1 MNTLVEFLKNFL
13 LSPAGTFS
21 TIASVLSIA
30 AWLIVIATRKV
41 TRLELSQKQLET
53 GHKEVVKKIDQLSAD
68 MRDGFQR
75 MEDRF
80 EKVGE
85 KFLKVDEKFQKV
97 DEKFESLGQKMD
109 ERFQKVD
116 EKFESLEQKMD
127 ERFQKVDEKF
137 ENLEQRMDEK
147 FERLE
152 QKMDKRIVK
161 MDEKFDRK
169 IESLSEKMD
178 RNTEEL
184 RKDIANLRTDVRILQ
199 HDNHNAKS
207 PASRTKSFRQGN
219 RRRAAAGF

>member
-13 LSPAGTFS
+13 LSPVGTFS
-21 TIASVLSIA
+21 TIASILSIA

-80 EKVGE
+80 EKV
-85 KFLKVDEKFQKV
+85 
-97 DEKFESLGQKMD
+97 DEKFESLEQKMD

-169 IESLSEKMD
+169 IESLSEKLD

>member
-13 LSPAGTFS
+13 LSPVGTFS

-80 EKVGE
+80 EKV
-85 KFLKVDEKFQKV
+85 
-97 DEKFESLGQKMD
+97 
-109 ERFQKVD
+109 D

-169 IESLSEKMD
+169 IESLSEKLD

>member
-13 LSPAGTFS
+13 LSPVGTFS

-80 EKVGE
+80 EKV
-85 KFLKVDEKFQKV
+85 
-97 DEKFESLGQKMD
+97 
-109 ERFQKVD
+109 
-116 EKFESLEQKMD
+116 
-127 ERFQKVDEKF
+127 
-137 ENLEQRMDEK
+137 
-147 FERLE
+147 
-152 QKMDKRIVK
+152 
-161 MDEKFDRK
+161 DEKFDRK

>member
-13 LSPAGTFS
+13 LSPVGTFS

-53 GHKEVVKKIDQLSAD
+53 DHKEVVKKIDQLSAD

-80 EKVGE
+80 EKV
-85 KFLKVDEKFQKV
+85 
-97 DEKFESLGQKMD
+97 
-109 ERFQKVD
+109 D

-137 ENLEQRMDEK
+137 ES
-147 FERLE
+147 LE
-152 QKMDKRIVK
+152 QKMDKKIVK
-161 MDEKFDRK
+161 LDEKFDRK
-169 IESLSEKMD
+169 IESLSEKLD

>member
-13 LSPAGTFS
+13 LSPVGTFS
-21 TIASVLSIA
+21 TIASILSIA

-80 EKVGE
+80 E
-85 KFLKVDEKFQKV
+85 
-97 DEKFESLGQKMD
+97 
-109 ERFQKVD
+109 KVD

-169 IESLSEKMD
+169 IESLSEKLD

-219 RRRAAAGF
+219 RRRVAAGF

>member
-1 MNTLVEFLKNFL
+1 MNTLVEFIKNFL
-13 LSPAGTFS
+13 LSPVGTFS

-53 GHKEVVKKIDQLSAD
+53 DHKEVVKKIDQLSAD

-80 EKVGE
+80 EKV
-85 KFLKVDEKFQKV
+85 
-97 DEKFESLGQKMD
+97 
-109 ERFQKVD
+109 
-116 EKFESLEQKMD
+116 
-127 ERFQKVDEKF
+127 
-137 ENLEQRMDEK
+137 
-147 FERLE
+147 
-152 QKMDKRIVK
+152 
-161 MDEKFDRK
+161 DEKFDRK
-169 IESLSEKMD
+169 IESLSEKLD

-219 RRRAAAGF
+219 RRRVAAGF

>member
-13 LSPAGTFS
+13 LSPVGTFS

-80 EKVGE
+80 EKVDE
-85 KFLKVDEKFQKV
+85 KFL
-97 DEKFESLGQKMD
+97 
-109 ERFQKVD
+109 KVD

-127 ERFQKVDEKF
+127 ERFQKVNEKF

-169 IESLSEKMD
+169 IESLSEKLD

-219 RRRAAAGF
+219 RRRVAAGF

>member
-13 LSPAGTFS
+13 LSPVGTFS

-53 GHKEVVKKIDQLSAD
+53 GHKEVVKMIDQLSAD

-80 EKVGE
+80 EKVDE
-85 KFLKVDEKFQKV
+85 KFLKVDEK
-97 DEKFESLGQKMD
+97 
-109 ERFQKVD
+109 FQKVD

-137 ENLEQRMDEK
+137 ESLEQKMDEK

-152 QKMDKRIVK
+152 QKIDKRIVK

>member
-1 MNTLVEFLKNFL
+1 MNTLVEYLKNFL
-13 LSPAGTFS
+13 LSPVGTFS

-53 GHKEVVKKIDQLSAD
+53 DHKEVVKKIDQLSAD

-75 MEDRF
+75 M
-80 EKVGE
+80 
-85 KFLKVDEKFQKV
+85 DERFQKV
-97 DEKFESLGQKMD
+97 DEKFESLEQKMD

-137 ENLEQRMDEK
+137 ENLERRMDEK

-219 RRRAAAGF
+219 RRRVAAGF

>member
-13 LSPAGTFS
+13 LSPVGTFS

-80 EKVGE
+80 EKV
-85 KFLKVDEKFQKV
+85 DEK
-97 DEKFESLGQKMD
+97 
-109 ERFQKVD
+109 FQKVD

-137 ENLEQRMDEK
+137 ENLEQKMDERFQKVDEKIENLEQRMDEK

>member
-13 LSPAGTFS
+13 LSPVGTFS

-80 EKVGE
+80 EKVDE
-85 KFLKVDEKFQKV
+85 KFL
-97 DEKFESLGQKMD
+97 
-109 ERFQKVD
+109 KVD

-169 IESLSEKMD
+169 IESLSEKLD

-219 RRRAAAGF
+219 RRRVAAGF

>member
-13 LSPAGTFS
+13 LSPVGTFS

-75 MEDRF
+75 M
-80 EKVGE
+80 
-85 KFLKVDEKFQKV
+85 
-97 DEKFESLGQKMD
+97 D

-127 ERFQKVDEKF
+127 ERFQKVDEKI

-219 RRRAAAGF
+219 RRRVAAGF

>member
-13 LSPAGTFS
+13 LSPVGTFS

-53 GHKEVVKKIDQLSAD
+53 DHKEVVKKIDQLSAD

-75 MEDRF
+75 
-80 EKVGE
+80 
-85 KFLKVDEKFQKV
+85 
-97 DEKFESLGQKMD
+97 MD

-127 ERFQKVDEKF
+127 ERFQKVDEKI

>member
-13 LSPAGTFS
+13 LSPVGTFS

-80 EKVGE
+80 EKVDE
-85 KFLKVDEKFQKV
+85 KFL
-97 DEKFESLGQKMD
+97 
-109 ERFQKVD
+109 KVD

-127 ERFQKVDEKF
+127 ERFQKVNEKF

-169 IESLSEKMD
+169 IESLSEKLD

>member
-1 MNTLVEFLKNFL
+1 MNTLVEFLKDFL
-13 LSPAGTFS
+13 LSPVGTFS

-80 EKVGE
+80 EKV
-85 KFLKVDEKFQKV
+85 
-97 DEKFESLGQKMD
+97 
-109 ERFQKVD
+109 D

-169 IESLSEKMD
+169 IESLSEKLD

>member
-13 LSPAGTFS
+13 LSPVGTFS

-80 EKVGE
+80 EKV
-85 KFLKVDEKFQKV
+85 
-97 DEKFESLGQKMD
+97 
-109 ERFQKVD
+109 D

-169 IESLSEKMD
+169 IESLSEKLD

-184 RKDIANLRTDVRILQ
+184 RKDIADLRTDVRILQ

-219 RRRAAAGF
+219 RRRVAAGF

>member
-13 LSPAGTFS
+13 LSPVGTFS

-80 EKVGE
+80 EKV
-85 KFLKVDEKFQKV
+85 
-97 DEKFESLGQKMD
+97 DEKFESLEQKMD

-127 ERFQKVDEKF
+127 EK
-137 ENLEQRMDEK
+137 L
-147 FERLE
+147 ERLE
-152 QKMDKRIVK
+152 QKMDKKIVK
-161 MDEKFDRK
+161 LDEKFDRK
-169 IESLSEKMD
+169 IESLSEKLD

>member
-13 LSPAGTFS
+13 LSPVGTFS

-80 EKVGE
+80 EKVDE
-85 KFLKVDEKFQKV
+85 KFLKVDEK
-97 DEKFESLGQKMD
+97 
-109 ERFQKVD
+109 FQKVD

-219 RRRAAAGF
+219 RRRVAAGF

>member
-13 LSPAGTFS
+13 LSPVGTFS

-80 EKVGE
+80 EKV
-85 KFLKVDEKFQKV
+85 DEK
-97 DEKFESLGQKMD
+97 
-109 ERFQKVD
+109 FQKVD

-137 ENLEQRMDEK
+137 ESLEQKMDEK
-147 FERLE
+147 LERLE
-152 QKMDKRIVK
+152 QKMDKKIVK
-161 MDEKFDRK
+161 LDEKFDRK
-169 IESLSEKMD
+169 IESLSEKLD

>member
-13 LSPAGTFS
+13 LSPVGTFS

-80 EKVGE
+80 EKV
-85 KFLKVDEKFQKV
+85 DEK
-97 DEKFESLGQKMD
+97 
-109 ERFQKVD
+109 FQKVD

-127 ERFQKVDEKF
+127 ERFQKVDEKI

>member
-13 LSPAGTFS
+13 LSPVGTFS

-53 GHKEVVKKIDQLSAD
+53 DHKEVVKKIDQLSAD

-80 EKVGE
+80 EKVDE
-85 KFLKVDEKFQKV
+85 KFLKVDEKI
-97 DEKFESLGQKMD
+97 
-109 ERFQKVD
+109 
-116 EKFESLEQKMD
+116 ESLEQKMD
-127 ERFQKVDEKF
+127 ERFQKV
-137 ENLEQRMDEK
+137 DEK

>member
-13 LSPAGTFS
+13 LSPVGTFS
-21 TIASVLSIA
+21 TIASILSIA

-80 EKVGE
+80 EKVDE
-85 KFLKVDEKFQKV
+85 KFL
-97 DEKFESLGQKMD
+97 
-109 ERFQKVD
+109 KVD

-169 IESLSEKMD
+169 IESLSEKLD

-219 RRRAAAGF
+219 RRRVAAGF

>member
-13 LSPAGTFS
+13 LSPVGTFS

-75 MEDRF
+75 M
-80 EKVGE
+80 
-85 KFLKVDEKFQKV
+85 DERFQKV
-97 DEKFESLGQKMD
+97 DEKFESLEQKMD

-127 ERFQKVDEKF
+127 ERFQKVDEKI

>member
-13 LSPAGTFS
+13 LSPVGTFS

-75 MEDRF
+75 M
-80 EKVGE
+80 
-85 KFLKVDEKFQKV
+85 
-97 DEKFESLGQKMD
+97 D

-116 EKFESLEQKMD
+116 EKI
-127 ERFQKVDEKF
+127 

>member
-13 LSPAGTFS
+13 LSPVGTFS

-80 EKVGE
+80 EKV
-85 KFLKVDEKFQKV
+85 DEK
-97 DEKFESLGQKMD
+97 
-109 ERFQKVD
+109 FQKVD

-152 QKMDKRIVK
+152 QKMDKKIVK
-161 MDEKFDRK
+161 LDEKFDRK
-169 IESLSEKMD
+169 IESLSEKLD

>member
-13 LSPAGTFS
+13 LSPVGTFS
-21 TIASVLSIA
+21 TIASILSIA

-80 EKVGE
+80 EKVDE
-85 KFLKVDEKFQKV
+85 KFL
-97 DEKFESLGQKMD
+97 
-109 ERFQKVD
+109 KVD

-169 IESLSEKMD
+169 IESLSEKLD

>member
-13 LSPAGTFS
+13 LSPVGTFS

-53 GHKEVVKKIDQLSAD
+53 DHKEVVKKIDQLSAD

-75 MEDRF
+75 
-80 EKVGE
+80 
-85 KFLKVDEKFQKV
+85 
-97 DEKFESLGQKMD
+97 MD

-161 MDEKFDRK
+161 TDEKFDRK
-169 IESLSEKMD
+169 IENLSEKMD

>member
-13 LSPAGTFS
+13 LSPVGTFS

-53 GHKEVVKKIDQLSAD
+53 DHKEVVKKIDQLSAD

-80 EKVGE
+80 EKV
-85 KFLKVDEKFQKV
+85 
-97 DEKFESLGQKMD
+97 
-109 ERFQKVD
+109 D

-127 ERFQKVDEKF
+127 ERFQKVDERF

-207 PASRTKSFRQGN
+207 PTSRTKSFRQGN

>member
-13 LSPAGTFS
+13 LSSVGTFS

-80 EKVGE
+80 EKVDE
-85 KFLKVDEKFQKV
+85 KFLKVDEK
-97 DEKFESLGQKMD
+97 
-109 ERFQKVD
+109 FQKVD

>member
-1 MNTLVEFLKNFL
+1 MNTLVEYLKNFL
-13 LSPAGTFS
+13 LSPVGTFS

-53 GHKEVVKKIDQLSAD
+53 DHKEVVKKIDQLSAD

-75 MEDRF
+75 
-80 EKVGE
+80 
-85 KFLKVDEKFQKV
+85 
-97 DEKFESLGQKMD
+97 
-109 ERFQKVD
+109 
-116 EKFESLEQKMD
+116 MD

-219 RRRAAAGF
+219 RRRVAAGF

>member
-13 LSPAGTFS
+13 LSPVGTFS
-21 TIASVLSIA
+21 TIVSILSIA

-80 EKVGE
+80 EKVDE
-85 KFLKVDEKFQKV
+85 KFL
-97 DEKFESLGQKMD
+97 
-109 ERFQKVD
+109 KVD

-169 IESLSEKMD
+169 IESLSEKLD

-219 RRRAAAGF
+219 RRRVAAGF

>member
-13 LSPAGTFS
+13 LSPVGTFS

-53 GHKEVVKKIDQLSAD
+53 GHKEVVKMIDQLSAD

-80 EKVGE
+80 E
-85 KFLKVDEKFQKV
+85 
-97 DEKFESLGQKMD
+97 
-109 ERFQKVD
+109 KVD

-137 ENLEQRMDEK
+137 ESLEQKMDEK
-147 FERLE
+147 LERLE
-152 QKMDKRIVK
+152 QKMDKKIVK
-161 MDEKFDRK
+161 LDEKFDRK
-169 IESLSEKMD
+169 IESLSEKLD

>member
-13 LSPAGTFS
+13 LSPVGTFS

-53 GHKEVVKKIDQLSAD
+53 DHKEVVKKIDQLSAD

-80 EKVGE
+80 E
-85 KFLKVDEKFQKV
+85 
-97 DEKFESLGQKMD
+97 
-109 ERFQKVD
+109 KVD

>member
-13 LSPAGTFS
+13 LSPVGTFS

-80 EKVGE
+80 EKV
-85 KFLKVDEKFQKV
+85 DEKFQKV
-97 DEKFESLGQKMD
+97 DEKFESLEQKMD

-147 FERLE
+147 F
-152 QKMDKRIVK
+152 
-161 MDEKFDRK
+161 DRK
-169 IESLSEKMD
+169 IENLSEKMD

>member
-13 LSPAGTFS
+13 LSPVGTFS

-30 AWLIVIATRKV
+30 AWLIVVATRKV

-80 EKVGE
+80 EKVDE
-85 KFLKVDEKFQKV
+85 KFL
-97 DEKFESLGQKMD
+97 
-109 ERFQKVD
+109 KVD

-219 RRRAAAGF
+219 RRRVAAGF

>member
-13 LSPAGTFS
+13 LSPVGTFS

-80 EKVGE
+80 EKV
-85 KFLKVDEKFQKV
+85 
-97 DEKFESLGQKMD
+97 
-109 ERFQKVD
+109 D

-169 IESLSEKMD
+169 IESLSEKLD

-219 RRRAAAGF
+219 RRRVAAGF

>member
-13 LSPAGTFS
+13 LSPVGTFS
-21 TIASVLSIA
+21 TIASILSIA

-80 EKVGE
+80 EKV
-85 KFLKVDEKFQKV
+85 
-97 DEKFESLGQKMD
+97 DEKFESLEQKMD

-127 ERFQKVDEKF
+127 EK
-137 ENLEQRMDEK
+137 L
-147 FERLE
+147 ERLE
-152 QKMDKRIVK
+152 QKMDKKIVK
-161 MDEKFDRK
+161 LDEKFDRK
-169 IESLSEKMD
+169 IESLSEKLD